1 MFFCL
6 GNWGLRSLYLVCV
19 SSSSKNVTLYTN
31 SNGSFLL
38 QITHAALVPPIILF
52 LTKSPLVEKYDL
64 SSLIDITS
72 GAAPMGEEL
81 SNALLSR
88 LKSLKWLR
96 QGKDRPKKRMLC
108 HGRVQISLYT
118 TSGDDKVKDSQ
129 SAPEEFACPANQHQ
143 KSKIANKKPTNLC
156 ASRELLRK

>member
-1 MFFCL
+1 M
-6 GNWGLRSLYLVCV
+6 CV

-31 SNGSFLL
+31 SDGSFLL

-96 QGKDRPKKRMLC
+96 QGKDRPKNRMLC
-108 HGRVQISLYT
+108 HGRVQIFLYT
-118 TSGDDKVKDSQ
+118 TSGDDKVKDTGFHKRWSM
-129 SAPEEFACPANQHQ
+129 
-143 KSKIANKKPTNLC
+143 
-156 ASRELLRK
+156 